1 LETGVSLL
9 NDALRKQD
17 RETKR
22 GKGVPLFET
31 ERKVRRKWRI
41 IIYGIIIPFLL
52 ISFAGV
58 FWVWQGF
65 VRSDYFEDPKP
76 SGIGPRVQYP
86 ENFSA
91 ARQVLQSDEATGESA
106 DKMNSAAVQNAG
118 DDNAKRAPGISEPGV
133 KPEQVEEK
141 REASG
146 HSAPAFPPPAP
157 VVPTTAEVK
166 TISTPDVPKP
176 ADDAV
181 ISIADPPLQT
191 PNKGR
196 NRWLKWKNQ
205 PVKHT
210 GKGDDLEPSNNPF
223 FLKAVNYHRQNR
235 LRQAIAMYRAVLKKY
250 PGHKDTHI
258 NISAA
263 YIQSGAFSEANSIL
277 HGMMIREPEDPAIL
291 MNLAISEIGL
301 KRPER
306 AIFYLGQVRSNGDG
320 ETFDLCFHR
329 GVAFSQLGDSEQA
342 IKWYR
347 KAEEINPEH
356 PFVIYNMAVLYD
368 KMGDYKS
375 AIRYYQKRL
384 AMTKF
389 AEDADAISIRVNR
402 ISAYLA
408 NPSQQRVAHGR
419 K

>member
-41 IIYGIIIPFLL
+41 IVYGIIIPFLL
-52 ISFAGV
+52 LSFAGV

-86 ENFSA
+86 ENFSVA
-91 ARQVLQSDEATGESA
+91 SQVVKSNEATVASA
-106 DKMNSAAVQNAG
+106 DNMNSAVEQNTSEE
-118 DDNAKRAPGISEPGV
+118 NLKRVSGISEPGV

-146 HSAPAFPPPAP
+146 HSAPALA
-157 VVPTTAEVK
+157 PTTAEAK
-166 TISTPDVPKP
+166 TISTPEVPRP
-176 ADDAV
+176 DDDAV
-181 ISIADPPLQT
+181 IPTTDPPQRP

-196 NRWLKWKNQ
+196 NKLLRWKSQ
-205 PVKHT
+205 PAGHT
-210 GKGDDLEPSNNPF
+210 GNGDDPEPSNNPF

-250 PGHKDTHI
+250 PGHKDTLI

-263 YIQSGAFSEANSIL
+263 YIQSGAFLEANHIL

-306 AIFYLGQVRSNGDG
+306 AIFYLGRVRRNGDG

-329 GVAFSQLGDSEQA
+329 GVAFSQLGDSAQA

-347 KAEEINPEH
+347 KAEEFNPEH

-368 KMGDYKS
+368 KMGDYKT
-375 AIRYYQKRL
+375 ALRYYQKCL
-384 AMTKF
+384 AMAKF
-389 AEDADAISIRVNR
+389 AEDADAILNRVNR

-408 NPSQQRVAHGR
+408 NPSQ
-419 K
+419 